1 MGQIKDLTKQAH
13 DNAILRGFYDKEP
26 SFGDL
31 ISLIQSEL
39 SEALEEHRS
48 GHQPTETY
56 FNDICEYDCMSFADC
71 ENCCKSMKKK
81 PEGVPLE
88 LADVV
93 IRVFDMC
100 GHYGI
105 DLESAIIDKM
115 EYNKTRPY
123 KHGREG

>member
-13 DNAILRGFYDKEP
+13 DNAVLHGFYEKEP

-31 ISLIQSEL
+31 ISLIHSEL
-39 SEALEEHRS
+39 SEALEEHRN
-48 GHQPTETY
+48 GYHPTETY
-56 FNDICEYDCMSFADC
+56 YNNTCEYDCMPFADC
-71 ENCCKSMKKK
+71 ENCCKVTAKK
-81 PEGVPLE
+81 EGIPSE

-105 DLESAIIDKM
+105 DLEAAIIDKM